1 MKPLKNDITRLKEL
15 LKNIPKSPGCY
26 LMLDD
31 KDRILY
37 VGKSKNLFNRV
48 RSYFQSQERHSP
60 RISLMI
66 RQIIDINFII
76 TDNESEALTLEDN
89 LIKSNQ
95 PYFNILLK
103 DDKKYP
109 YVCITWSEEYPR
121 IFITRNRRERQN
133 GDKYYGPYVDVNLLR
148 KTIFLIKR
156 VFPLRQRYIPLYK
169 DRTCLNYS
177 IKRCPGVCQEKISSE
192 EYKKTLLKIEM
203 IFQGRS
209 KELVS
214 LLKDK
219 MIKYS
224 DSLQYEYASRVRDQ
238 LKGLKHIGESQK
250 ITIPDSSASRDIL
263 HLVSDKQISSIQLFQ
278 MRAGKLVA
286 RLGYISKVNDL
297 SNNNILQLIIED
309 HYSKID
315 SVEIPK
321 EILTGYSLPKVDYL
335 SDWLSDLK
343 GSKVN
348 IYTPKRGSKYELVE
362 LVKKNAYYELQ
373 KIISGREKNISS
385 MEELANLLDL
395 DSLPRRIEGYDISH
409 LQGTNPVG
417 SQVVFI
423 DGLPAKQHYRKYNIK
438 NKKLTIGHSD
448 DFLSLAEVIRR
459 RFKKWSRY
467 KSRGGNIQNIKIHS
481 DSVLRTDDLNDWPDL
496 ILIDGGKGQLSTVY
510 KVLDELNLTEE
521 LSICSLA
528 KAKEEVYLPFSKEPL
543 DCDLNDLS
551 VNLLRQVR
559 DESHRFALSFHR
571 QKRSKYMTSSNL
583 LNIPGIGT
591 KRIKELLHHFHSVE
605 AIKLATVEEINKV
618 PGFGK
623 SISKVIW
630 DYFNQI

>member
-1 MKPLKNDITRLKEL
+1 MIDER
-15 LKNIPKSPGCY
+15 
-26 LMLDD
+26 
-31 KDRILY
+31 DRILY
-37 VGKSKNLFNRV
+37 IGKSKNLSNRV
-48 RSYFQSQERHSP
+48 RSYFRNNEMHTP
-60 RISLMI
+60 RISLML
-66 RQIIDINFII
+66 RQIIDIQFIL

-121 IFITRNRRERQN
+121 IFITRKRRDRNN
-133 GDKYYGPYVDVNLLR
+133 GDKYYGPYVDVSLLR

-192 EYKKTLLKIEM
+192 EYKKTLKKIEM

-209 KELVS
+209 EELRA
-214 LLKDK
+214 LLRHK
-219 MIKYS
+219 MKRYS
-224 DSLQYEYASRVRDQ
+224 EDLKYEYASEVRDQ
-238 LKGLKHIGESQK
+238 LKGIEHIGESQK
-250 ITIPDSSASRDIL
+250 MSIPDSSVSRDIVNI
-263 HLVSDKQISSIQLFQ
+263 VSDKKISSIQLFQ
-278 MRAGKLVA
+278 MRAGKLVG
-286 RLGYISKVNDL
+286 RLGYISKVNNL
-297 SNNNILQLIIED
+297 SNDNILQLIIED

-321 EILTGYSLPKVDYL
+321 EILTGYILPKVNYL
-335 SDWLSDLK
+335 SDWLSELK

-348 IYTPKRGSKYELVE
+348 IYTPQKGDKNKILE

-395 DSLPRRIEGYDISH
+395 DTLPRRIEGYDISH
-409 LQGTNPVG
+409 IQGTNPVG

-423 DGLPAKQHYRKYNIK
+423 DGLPAKHHYRKYNIK
-438 NKKLTIGHSD
+438 NKNIKIGHSD
-448 DFLSLAEVIRR
+448 DYLSLSEVIRR
-459 RFKKWSRY
+459 RLKKWSRY
-467 KSRGGNIQNIKIHS
+467 KADGGNIKNMKS
-481 DSVLRTDDLNDWPDL
+481 KTDSVLRTDDLNDWPDL
-496 ILIDGGKGQLSTVY
+496 LLIDGGKGQLSTVY
-510 KVLDELNLTEE
+510 KALEELNLADEIA
-521 LSICSLA
+521 ICSLA
-528 KAKEEVYLPFSKEPL
+528 KAQEQVYIPFSSEPL
-543 DCDLNDLS
+543 ECDIKDLS

-571 QKRSKYMTSSNL
+571 KKRSKYMTNSQL
-583 LNIPGIGT
+583 LNIPGIGS
-591 KRIKELLHHFHSVE
+591 KRIKELLLHFHSVE
-605 AIKLATVEEINKV
+605 AIKLATKEEINKI

-623 SISKVIW
+623 SISTVIW
-630 DYFNQI
+630 DYFQEI